1 MVEVISVKSELIE
14 RVMNRMTGV
23 LNTGQLQELKIALA
37 ISMDGLEV
45 RREQTEL
52 STEVMDNWEYLR
64 KYLQALLIAGRS
76 QGTIE
81 NYKMHIRILF
91 EDIRKPVLEMTDDD
105 LMLHIARQKYSRK
118 LGNRYL
124 DGKRIVFRSFFGWL
138 RRRKY
143 IHENPAELLDQIR
156 YDAVI
161 KKPYTD
167 EDREKI
173 RCSCKRE
180 RDLALVDVLYS
191 TAARVSEIAALN
203 RQDID
208 FVESGC
214 IVHGKG
220 GKERPV
226 YLNATA
232 AYHLQMYLR
241 GRQDDNPALFVS
253 CKKPYNRLGK
263 NGIEAVLRRLGTA
276 AGVSKVHPHR
286 YRRTALTNAAN
297 RGMPLQDV
305 QSLAGHANPNTTM
318 IYCTVDK
325 QKVKAEHKMYLAS

>member
-1 MVEVISVKSELIE
+1 MKMEFIE
-14 RVMNRMTGV
+14 KVVNRMIGI
-23 LNTGQLQELKIALA
+23 LDANQIQELKTALI
-37 ISMDGLEV
+37 ISMEDLEI
-45 RREQTEL
+45 RKEQTEL
-52 STEVMDNWEYLR
+52 STDVVDNWEYR
-64 KYLQALLIAGRS
+64 RRFLQAMVVAGKAK
-76 QGTIE
+76 GTIE
-81 NYKMHIRILF
+81 QYGMHTRILL

-105 LMLHIARQKYSRK
+105 LMLHLARQKYQRN

-124 DGKRIVFRSFFGWL
+124 NNKRIVFRTFFGWL
-138 RRRKY
+138 RRKKY
-143 IHENPAELLDQIR
+143 ISENPAELLDQIR
-156 YDAVI
+156 YDITI

-203 RQDID
+203 RADVD

-226 YLNATA
+226 YLNASA
-232 AYHLQMYLR
+232 AYHLQMYLQR
-241 GRQDDNPALFVS
+241 RTDQNPALFVS
-253 CKKPYNRLGK
+253 CRKPYNRLGK
-263 NGIEAVLRRLGTA
+263 NGLEAILRRLGIA
-276 AGVSKVHPHR
+276 AGVEKVHPHR

-318 IYCTVDK
+318 IYCMVDK
-325 QKVKAEHKMYLAS
+325 SKVKAEHKMYLAS